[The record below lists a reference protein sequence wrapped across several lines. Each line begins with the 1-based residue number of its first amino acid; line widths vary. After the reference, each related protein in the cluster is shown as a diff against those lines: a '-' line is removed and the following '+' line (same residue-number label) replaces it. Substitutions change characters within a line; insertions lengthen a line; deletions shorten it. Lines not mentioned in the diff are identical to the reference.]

1 MNRSP
6 PGNRSPTGGGTRR
19 WGWGRVPEQQ
29 DRARIGTAPE
39 RREEQRPLLASR
51 LTPTVPPEPVVAR
64 PRLLR
69 RLDEGRAGPVT
80 LVAAPAGWG
89 KTTLLASWVRLTEPG
104 PAPSPAWVSVEA
116 GDDGDRLWAYLAAA
130 LRTATGAADDDL
142 VTPLPT
148 GPPRPDQLELLAAG
162 LAAAEQPV
170 LLVLDD
176 LHRITDPAALT
187 GLEFLLRHSEQR
199 LHLVIG
205 ARAGLPL
212 ALHRLRLAGELTEV
226 GPDELAFTDDEV
238 ADLLTAHGAALPA
251 AAVRRLRERTGGWP
265 AALRIA
271 ALALRDQP
279 DPERWVGQ
287 FGGDQPEIAG
297 YLHEEVLAAIDP
309 ADRDLLRRTALAE
322 TVCADLA
329 EALTGRAD
337 AGRALA
343 DLAGAGGL
351 LHPEGTRPP
360 WYRCDPLLAD
370 LLRAELAR
378 LPADEVRELHV
389 RAADWYA
396 GAGRPVDGLR
406 HALAAGRWN
415 LAGDL
420 FVAHWPEL
428 TRYDSDPVTE
438 TSSSPPPSPPPEVV
452 RADPEVALACAA
464 ERAYAGDLPAAAGH
478 LRTAAGYAG
487 ALPVPRRDRFLRL
500 ATAVELTVARLAGD
514 LPQARV
520 AAARLLRTRPT
531 DGSTDR
537 QASRPE
543 RAPAGPP
550 GRQASPPG
558 RAPAGPPARQG
569 ARGPARAEAGSSERR
584 AAGIATGS
592 DADDADLR
600 AFTGTA
606 LGLVELSAGG
616 LPDARFVRARAAAR
630 EAGRPRT
637 ELVGASRSALLL
649 AVRGDLRAAEV
660 AARDALEM
668 PSCRGWSCRLDCG
681 YAYLALAVVAVHRDQ
696 PEEAAANL
704 ALAAPATGAAAA
716 VGLAGAAAMN
726 NATGAIGAARGADG
740 VAGAGPPDRSGPG
753 GEPVAAAVFA
763 LCRAWLDRDV
773 GDLAGAQRLLARA
786 REALPDGPAA
796 AELSS
801 LVRAAEVE
809 TRAERGDLDGARDLL
824 ADVTGDPA
832 TPALDVALSRVE
844 LRAGDLG
851 AAGRALPD
859 WQAPPAAAWPLPVR
873 LDAGLLEAVLA
884 ERAGDGRRAG
894 RVLEQVLDLAGPQ
907 GCRRAFTR
915 AQPSVRD
922 LLAAHLDAGTA
933 HFSLVSDLVRGVEES
948 APRPAAEPGG
958 LLDEPLTER
967 ELTILRYLQ
976 SILSNVEIAA
986 ELSLSVNTVKTHVRN
1001 IYRKLGATRRREA
1014 VRRARELRLI

>member
-1 MNRSP
+1 M
-6 PGNRSPTGGGTRR
+6 
-19 WGWGRVPEQQ
+19 PEQQ
-29 DRARIGTAPE
+29 DHARVGTAVG
-39 RREEQRPLLASR
+39 RRGEQPLLSSR

-69 RLDEGRAGPVT
+69 RLDEGGAGPVT

-89 KTTLLASWVRLTEPG
+89 KTTLLASWVRLTEPEY
-104 PAPSPAWVSVEA
+104 ASAPAWVSVEA

-162 LAAAEQPV
+162 LAAAPRPV

-176 LHRITDPAALT
+176 LHRITDPAALS

-199 LHLVIG
+199 LRLVVG

-212 ALHRLRLAGELTEV
+212 ALHRLRLAGELTEI
-226 GPDELAFTDDEV
+226 GPDDLAFTDDEV
-238 ADLLTAHGAALPA
+238 ADLLTAHGAPLPTE
-251 AAVRRLRERTGGWP
+251 AVRRLRDRTGGWP

-271 ALALRDQP
+271 ALALRGQP

-297 YLHEEVLAAIDP
+297 YLHEEVLAAMDP

-337 AGRALA
+337 AGQALA

-351 LHPEGTRPP
+351 LRREDSRPP

-378 LPADEVRELHV
+378 LPDDEVRELHA
-389 RAADWYA
+389 RASDWYA
-396 GAGRPVDGLR
+396 DAERPADGLR
-406 HALAAGRWN
+406 HALAAGRWD
-415 LAGDL
+415 LAADL

-428 TRYDSDPVTE
+428 TRYDHDPVDGP
-438 TSSSPPPSPPPEVV
+438 PPPSPPPDAVA
-452 RADPEVALACAA
+452 ADPEVALASAA
-464 ERAYAGDLPAAAGH
+464 ERAYAGDLGAAAAH
-478 LRTAAGYAG
+478 LRTAAGYAD

-500 ATAVELTVARLAGD
+500 ATALELTLARLVGD
-514 LPQARV
+514 LPQARA
-520 AAARLLRTRPT
+520 AAARLLRTRATAAPPS
-531 DGSTDR
+531 GSPVGPSVD
-537 QASRPE
+537 
-543 RAPAGPP
+543 PAGGSPT
-550 GRQASPPG
+550 GAST
-558 RAPAGPPARQG
+558 G
-569 ARGPARAEAGSSERR
+569 ASTVE
-584 AAGIATGS
+584 
-592 DADDADLR
+592 DADLR

-606 LGLVELSAGG
+606 LGLVEMSGGG
-616 LPDARFVRARAAAR
+616 LPDTRFVRVRAAAR

-637 ELVGASRSALLL
+637 ELVAASRAALLL
-649 AVRGDLRAAEV
+649 AVRGDLRSAEQ
-660 AARDALEM
+660 AARDALGM
-668 PSCRGWSCRLDCG
+668 PPWRGWSCRLDCG
-681 YAYLALAVVAVHRDQ
+681 YAYLALAVVALHRDQ

-704 ALAAPATGAAAA
+704 ALAGPAFGVPDLPEA
-716 VGLAGAAAMN
+716 V
-726 NATGAIGAARGADG
+726 
-740 VAGAGPPDRSGPG
+740 
-753 GEPVAAAVFA
+753 GEPVAVAVFA
-763 LCRAWLDRDV
+763 LCRAALDRDS
-773 GDLAGAQRLLARA
+773 GDPAAAQRLLVRA
-786 REALPDGPAA
+786 REALPHEPAA
-796 AELSS
+796 TELSS
-801 LVRAAEVE
+801 LLRAAEAE
-809 TRAERGDLDGARDLL
+809 TRAERGDLDGARALL
-824 ADVTGDPA
+824 AGATGDA
-832 TPALDVALSRVE
+832 GTPALDVALSRLS

-859 WQAPPAAAWPLPVR
+859 WQASPATAWPLPVR

-884 ERAGDGRRAG
+884 ERAGDVRRAG

-915 AQPSVRD
+915 AEPSVRD
-922 LLAAHLDAGTA
+922 LLAARLDAGTA
-933 HFSLVSDLVRGVEES
+933 HFPLVSDLVRGVEES
-948 APRPAAEPGG
+948 TPRPAVVPVG

-976 SILSNVEIAA
+976 SILSNVEIAS